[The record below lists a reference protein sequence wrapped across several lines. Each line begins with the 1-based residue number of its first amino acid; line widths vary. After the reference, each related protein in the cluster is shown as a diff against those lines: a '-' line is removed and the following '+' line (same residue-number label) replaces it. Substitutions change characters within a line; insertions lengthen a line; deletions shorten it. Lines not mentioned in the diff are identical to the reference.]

1 MPRPSDHSKLPELA
15 VLAIGMFLGLLVT
28 TTYFIRVEPLVVTR
42 INQTE
47 RITIECRAAGPPPP
61 IMPCKEI
68 AELAWWARMIISYL
82 VAGTMLSIL
91 RLYGCHDLMD
101 RLKKIEARIEHWGPP
116 DVTRE
121 SVAKSPG
128 SSLQ

>member
-1 MPRPSDHSKLPELA
+1 MPRPSDHSGPAELA
-15 VLAIGMFLGLLVT
+15 ALVAGIFLGLLVT
-28 TTYFIRVEPLVVTR
+28 AVYFIRVEPLVLTR

-47 RITIECRAAGPPPP
+47 RITVEFKAAGPPPP

-68 AELAWWARMIISYL
+68 AELASYARMIISYL

-121 SVAKSPG
+121 SVAKSSG

>member
-1 MPRPSDHSKLPELA
+1 MPRPSDHSGPAELA
-15 VLAIGMFLGLLVT
+15 ALVAGIFLGLLVT
-28 TTYFIRVEPLVVTR
+28 AVYFIRVEPLVLTR

-47 RITIECRAAGPPPP
+47 RITVEFKATGPPPP
-61 IMPCKEI
+61 IPCKEI
-68 AELAWWARMIISYL
+68 AELASYARIIVSYL

-121 SVAKSPG
+121 SVAKSSG

>member
-1 MPRPSDHSKLPELA
+1 MPRPSDHSGPAELA
-15 VLAIGMFLGLLVT
+15 ALVAGIFLGLLVT
-28 TTYFIRVEPLVVTR
+28 AVYFIRVEPLVLTR

-47 RITIECRAAGPPPP
+47 RITVECKAAGPTTTS
-61 IMPCKEI
+61 CKEI

-91 RLYGCHDLMD
+91 RLYGCFDLMD

-121 SVAKSPG
+121 SVAKSSG

>member
-1 MPRPSDHSKLPELA
+1 
-15 VLAIGMFLGLLVT
+15 MFLGLVMT
-28 TTYFIRVEPLVVTR
+28 TMYFVHGPGLVVTR

-47 RITIECRAAGPPPP
+47 RITVECKAAGPPPP
-61 IMPCKEI
+61 MPCKEI
-68 AELAWWARMIISYL
+68 AELAWWARMMISYL

-91 RLYGCHDLMD
+91 RLYGCHEFMD

-121 SVAKSPG
+121 SVAKSSG

>member
-1 MPRPSDHSKLPELA
+1 
-15 VLAIGMFLGLLVT
+15 MFLGLLVT
-28 TTYFIRVEPLVVTR
+28 SVYFIRVEPLVLTR

-47 RITIECRAAGPPPP
+47 RITLECKTAGPALP

-91 RLYGCHDLMD
+91 RLYGCYDLMD
-101 RLKKIEARIEHWGPP
+101 RLKKIEARVESLALNERREAEWQRLSDG
-116 DVTRE
+116 VTKLE
-121 SVAKSPG
+121 TQIAQFFEK
-128 SSLQ
+128 

>member
-1 MPRPSDHSKLPELA
+1 MPARRPSDHSGPAELA
-15 VLAIGMFLGLLVT
+15 ALAAGMFLGLLVT
-28 TTYFIRVEPLVVTR
+28 ATYFIRVEPAILTR

-47 RITIECRAAGPPPP
+47 RISVECKAAGPPPP
-61 IMPCKEI
+61 PSKEN
-68 AELAWWARMIISYL
+68 AELASSARMIISYL
-82 VAGTMLSIL
+82 CAGTMLSIL
-91 RLYGCHDLMD
+91 RLYGCLDLID

>member
-1 MPRPSDHSKLPELA
+1 
-15 VLAIGMFLGLLVT
+15 MFLGLLVT
-28 TTYFIRVEPLVVTR
+28 ATYFIRAEPLILTR

-47 RITIECRAAGPPPP
+47 RITVECKATGPTTTS
-61 IMPCKEI
+61 CKEI
-68 AELAWWARMIISYL
+68 AELASYARMIISYL

-91 RLYGCHDLMD
+91 RLYGVFDLMD
-101 RLKKIEARIEHWGPP
+101 KLKKIEARIEHWGPP

-121 SVAKSPG
+121 SVAQSSG

>member
-28 TTYFIRVEPLVVTR
+28 TTYFIRVEPLLVTR

-47 RITIECRAAGPPPP
+47 RITLECKAAGPPPP
-61 IMPCKEI
+61 TPCKEI
-68 AELAWWARMIISYL
+68 AELGWWARMIISYL

-121 SVAKSPG
+121 SVAKSSE

>member
-1 MPRPSDHSKLPELA
+1 MPRPSDPPRVVEVAALVGMLLA
-15 VLAIGMFLGLLVT
+15 
-28 TTYFIRVEPLVVTR
+28 LVVTSMYFMHGPGLVLTR

-47 RITIECRAAGPPPP
+47 RITVECKAAGPPPP
-61 IMPCKEI
+61 MPCKEI
-68 AELAWWARMIISYL
+68 AELASYARMIISYL